1 MNEPT
6 QTPRPDQRPP
16 HQRPPTGGGAR
27 LGIIQLVTTSYQS
40 LSLCRDDAL
49 RLAVLPALV
58 YFAAMV
64 YGQSAAFALM
74 KAIED
79 GSTDIDP
86 VVGGRLL
93 LTGIVAVLSLAWL
106 TVNWL
111 RFLLLGQQAAPGLGL
126 KLGRPH
132 LLFLLSALALAFAA
146 LLCLSLVS
154 LPIQLVLRGAA
165 QIGVWAAA
173 LAISVVVI
181 RFGLALVAVAINQPV
196 GLRRAWE
203 ASRGQ
208 GIVLLVAFLLAEIPF
223 VLMVTVIGLI
233 AGATGLA
240 GAAPYTLLLIGCLI
254 QIAATMAQCG
264 VLAAAYRRLIG
275 VRA

>member
-1 MNEPT
+1 
-6 QTPRPDQRPP
+6 
-16 HQRPPTGGGAR
+16 
-27 LGIIQLVTTSYQS
+27 
-40 LSLCRDDAL
+40 
-49 RLAVLPALV
+49 
-58 YFAAMV
+58 
-64 YGQSAAFALM
+64 
-74 KAIED
+74 
-79 GSTDIDP
+79 
-86 VVGGRLL
+86 
-93 LTGIVAVLSLAWL
+93 
-106 TVNWL
+106 
-111 RFLLLGQQAAPGLGL
+111 
-126 KLGRPH
+126 
-132 LLFLLSALALAFAA
+132 
-146 LLCLSLVS
+146 LLCLSLLS

-181 RFGLALVAVAINQPV
+181 RFGLALVAVAIGQPV
-196 GLRRAWE
+196 GLRHAWE

-223 VLMVTVIGLI
+223 VLLVTVIGLI

-264 VLAAAYRRLIG
+264 VLAAAYRQLIG